1 MELTRSQKRI
11 ILMIA
16 DAVLIYFSGFVA
28 YFFLSEY
35 VLLSDLS
42 FVPTLTMTVVLYFLI
57 GIKTKLFSIINR
69 YTDYKTLSTISL
81 TLVSAYFVIFL
92 VELALSLH
100 TSYRFLLLSCMF
112 SILFTMSMRLC
123 WRMWFSFK
131 NGTTYTEVEEN
142 KVSRTS

>member
-42 FVPTLTMTVVLYFLI
+42 FVQTLTMTVVLYFLI

-69 YTDYKTLSTISL
+69 YTDYKTLSTSL
-81 TLVSAYFVIFL
+81 TLVGAYFIVFL

-112 SILFTMSMRLC
+112 SVFIYYVHASLL
-123 WRMWFSFK
+123 
-131 NGTTYTEVEEN
+131 EN
-142 KVSRTS
+142 VV

>member
-42 FVPTLTMTVVLYFLI
+42 FVQTLTLTVVLYFLI
-57 GIKTKLFSIINR
+57 GIKTKLFSIIKR

-81 TLVSAYFVIFL
+81 T
-92 VELALSLH
+92 
-100 TSYRFLLLSCMF
+100 
-112 SILFTMSMRLC
+112 
-123 WRMWFSFK
+123 
-131 NGTTYTEVEEN
+131 
-142 KVSRTS
+142 